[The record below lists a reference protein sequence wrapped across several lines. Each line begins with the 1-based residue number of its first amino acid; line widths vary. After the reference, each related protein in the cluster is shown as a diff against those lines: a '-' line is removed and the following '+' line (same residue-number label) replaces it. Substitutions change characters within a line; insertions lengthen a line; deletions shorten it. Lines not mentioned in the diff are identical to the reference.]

1 MPRRKT
7 YHFPVVIEQD
17 EDGVYVATVPALRG
31 CYTQAATLAE
41 LDSRIRE
48 AVALC
53 IEVECEASR
62 ELPQPKFIGIHELEI
77 AV

>member
-1 MPRRKT
+1 MPRRET

-31 CYTQAATLAE
+31 CHTQAATLAE

-48 AVALC
+48 AIALC
-53 IEVECEASR
+53 IEVEREGSR
-62 ELPQPKFIGIHELEI
+62 ELPQPKFIGVHELEI